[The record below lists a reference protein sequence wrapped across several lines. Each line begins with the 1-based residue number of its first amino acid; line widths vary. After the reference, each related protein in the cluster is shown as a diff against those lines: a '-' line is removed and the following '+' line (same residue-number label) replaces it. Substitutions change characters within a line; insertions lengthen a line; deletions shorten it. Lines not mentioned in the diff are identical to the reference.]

1 MILFGS
7 WNVLRSRAAEM
18 GLPFCFEKISPDIL
32 IEGQNHDT
40 EKLGQYSVLAGH
52 FAKQGAVKT
61 QAGAQEIQS
70 MGSRSRAFKMDV
82 TDPDEVERVVKAVED
97 ELGVIDI
104 LVNNAAVMDNM
115 GKFGEQ
121 QLGRWQRDLNVNL
134 TGAYNCSKAVWPG
147 MVKKSWGRIIN
158 ISSVAGLMGAHM
170 QPSYG
175 ATKAG
180 LIGFSKSLAIE
191 AGRYGITV
199 NTVCPGFI
207 ATEAVQLVAMRDALI
222 DGILAAH
229 LDAYVIGHRYQR
241 LPGHIC
247 LGLAGR
253 EGEAMHLLLELDAN
267 GFAVSTGSACSA
279 HHTGTPSE
287 ALLAM
292 GFDPIRARGSFRITL
307 GRFNTPDEVQRFLEV
322 FPGIVKQLRTIG
334 ER

>member
-1 MILFGS
+1 MNLKGK
-7 WNVLRSRAAEM
+7 VALVTGASR
-18 GLPFCFEKISPDIL
+18 GLGQAITLALGQAGADVALTDIL

-82 TDPDEVERVVKAVED
+82 TDPDEVERVVQAVED

-158 ISSVAGLMGAHM
+158 ISSVAGLMGASL

-180 LIGFSKSLAIE
+180 LIGLSKSLAIE

-207 ATEAVQLVAMRDALI
+207 ATEAVQLYDERMTERIEKRTALKRMGRPEEMAEVVTFLASDAASYITGAVIPVTGGI
-222 DGILAAH
+222 D
-229 LDAYVIGHRYQR
+229 
-241 LPGHIC
+241 
-247 LGLAGR
+247 
-253 EGEAMHLLLELDAN
+253 LL
-267 GFAVSTGSACSA
+267 
-279 HHTGTPSE
+279 
-287 ALLAM
+287 
-292 GFDPIRARGSFRITL
+292 TL
-307 GRFNTPDEVQRFLEV
+307 
-322 FPGIVKQLRTIG
+322 
-334 ER
+334 